1 MYFFNPNST
10 QKSSLN
16 KIKKFTKQDLN
27 TMHDLNIS
35 QIPFTHYS
43 PTSEIQHYRDSN
55 GKVITIPTPGN
66 GFVSNNDP
74 VGQFVVE
81 GVATAPLFNLIGKA
95 ALFGAGRMGN
105 KWARSKVLSQAMDN
119 NLLEPEE
126 YLDNTYGEVT
136 DYLFDKLHP
145 ELNRIG
151 SKDQYKQYLHRMMPA
166 SSTSKVYYHGSNSNF
181 LDGFNSA
188 VKGVGSGAPETR
200 SEMYF
205 AEQPET
211 VLQYVDG
218 INTNIKDNNGFKHW
232 NKLWWQAKEML
243 GNGQKGNWKSKTI
256 TKLRQEI
263 PNKHGVFNESHGKLL
278 SQIKSYYNAQDMS
291 DKDFAK
297 KIFNIDLGKESF
309 NDWVSKN
316 KAKFDQIWKAKQ
328 FDSGVYPVRIN
339 TTKPYTEFNQ
349 DTYYRDRGVFNPEQ
363 NDAIL
368 SNAAN
373 NEFNS
378 NVAVVFNPKDNV
390 NFLGSSQDQKAFKQ
404 FVSPNNREYIP
415 TINKNPYI
423 TYPTEEYWN
432 DKIKLARDKLYKQ
445 SMIDFNNNRE
455 LPINIK
461 RKAVKL
467 MDSFIDSD
475 DYSNRLMNSYV
486 DSNVRNIIKNNYN
499 NDNVYGFFPAKYTND
514 FSFLNSNAP
523 KGATNDIIDGLASQE
538 GIFMNADYVN
548 KKSNSEFYSKLL
560 HELAHYSTKLERP
573 ALTDEERLL
582 YALYD
587 KTEDG
592 LTLRTLME
600 YNESIA
606 KNKSLEDILKSNG
619 VTDLSKAE
627 EFLNKKNRGIANR
640 HMLEYLKDPQE
651 KRARA
656 VTTWLEAKKRNIST
670 DQLVDMYTDING
682 NITKKAPSELR
693 QLGVILDKENLKKY
707 LNKFLFTTA
716 VGKTLKYPQN
726 NNKRQYE

>member
-1 MYFFNPNST
+1 MTDLQDFRDKMSNYKSYREQNPGKTYLDWKKAIQELKHIDIDNDPTYDYKGYYDLNNFAAQDMLNKKSDAHFTDNFKTSQHPTFSEESGYSGYINKFNPNGITGGSWGDHSYNLSDSQMANDWDIKNTLDYLSIAENEGISLKYDDKYPVIDDTVIGGVLPEVEVKGYADGGQIPLLGNKAKLFT
-10 QKSSLN
+10 Q
-16 KIKKFTKQDLN
+16 QDLN
-27 TMHDLNIS
+27 TMHDLNVNAGAYD
-35 QIPFTHYS
+35 Q
-43 PTSEIQHYRDSN
+43 PTSEVQHRMDSK
-55 GKVITIPTPGN
+55 GKVKTVSTPGN

-95 ALFGAGRMGN
+95 ALFSAGRMGN

-119 NLLEPEE
+119 NLLEPKK

-136 DYLFDKLHP
+136 NYLFDKVHP

-151 SKDQYKQYLHRMMPA
+151 SKDQYKQYLYRMMPA

-211 VLQYVDG
+211 ILQYVDG

-256 TKLRQEI
+256 TRLRQEI
-263 PNKHGVFNESHGKLL
+263 PNKRGVFNESHGKLL

-316 KAKFDQIWKAKQ
+316 KAKFDQIWKDKQ

-378 NVAVVFNPKDNV
+378 DVAVVFNPKDNV

-415 TINKNPYI
+415 ISSERNNP
-423 TYPTEEYWN
+423 
-432 DKIKLARDKLYKQ
+432 
-445 SMIDFNNNRE
+445 
-455 LPINIK
+455 
-461 RKAVKL
+461 
-467 MDSFIDSD
+467 
-475 DYSNRLMNSYV
+475 
-486 DSNVRNIIKNNYN
+486 
-499 NDNVYGFFPAKYTND
+499 
-514 FSFLNSNAP
+514 
-523 KGATNDIIDGLASQE
+523 SQ
-538 GIFMNADYVN
+538 F
-548 KKSNSEFYSKLL
+548 K
-560 HELAHYSTKLERP
+560 
-573 ALTDEERLL
+573 
-582 YALYD
+582 
-587 KTEDG
+587 
-592 LTLRTLME
+592 
-600 YNESIA
+600 
-606 KNKSLEDILKSNG
+606 
-619 VTDLSKAE
+619 
-627 EFLNKKNRGIANR
+627 
-640 HMLEYLKDPQE
+640 
-651 KRARA
+651 
-656 VTTWLEAKKRNIST
+656 
-670 DQLVDMYTDING
+670 
-682 NITKKAPSELR
+682 SELDWSPESWFKLR
-693 QLGVILDKENLKKY
+693 SDGRYD
-707 LNKFLFTTA
+707 
-716 VGKTLKYPQN
+716 
-726 NNKRQYE
+726 